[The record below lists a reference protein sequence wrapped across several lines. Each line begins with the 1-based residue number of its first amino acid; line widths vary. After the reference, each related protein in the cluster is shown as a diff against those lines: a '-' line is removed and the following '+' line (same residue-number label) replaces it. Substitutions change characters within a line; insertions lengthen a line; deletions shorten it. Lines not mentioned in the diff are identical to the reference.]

1 MFSEQE
7 MQDILLHAE
16 LLVSAKSAEQAVRR
30 VARDLNA
37 AFASKHPL
45 VLSVMGGAVVFT
57 GRILPMLSFALD
69 FDIIQVTRYGEHT
82 AGQTLSW
89 RVAPRDNI
97 AGRDVLVL
105 DDILDEGITLAAIRD
120 LILSQGAASCKT
132 AVFSDKATGKIKP
145 IKADYVGVTLPNRF
159 VFGFGMDVKG
169 AWRNL
174 PAVYAIKEI

>member
-1 MFSEQE
+1 MLNAQQMQAILSEA
-7 MQDILLHAE
+7 D
-16 LLVSAKSAEQAVRR
+16 LLVSAEAVEQAVRQ
-30 VARDLNA
+30 VALELNA
-37 AFASKHPL
+37 AFAGKHPL

-57 GRILPMLSFALD
+57 GRILPMLSFPLD

-82 AGQTLSW
+82 SGQKLSW

-120 LILSQGAASCKT
+120 LVFSHGASSCKT
-132 AVFSDKATGKIKP
+132 AVFSDKATGRPKP
-145 IKADYVGVTLPNRF
+145 IKADFVGVSLPNRF

-174 PAVYAIKEI
+174 PAVYAIKET